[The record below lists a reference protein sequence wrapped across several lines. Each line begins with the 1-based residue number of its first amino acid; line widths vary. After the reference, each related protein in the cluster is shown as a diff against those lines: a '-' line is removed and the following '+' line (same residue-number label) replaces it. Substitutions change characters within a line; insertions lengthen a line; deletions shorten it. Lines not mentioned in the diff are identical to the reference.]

1 MKKLRIPIL
10 ILGIAI
16 LSGCG
21 SSVRIFTD
29 VDESGRFDQYGTYNF
44 LDFSDGNKKSVT
56 QMELER
62 IRVAFTRELEKR
74 GLEYVED
81 SSDIS
86 VKITIYHREAKD
98 HYLYHRGSYN
108 YMERAIAVD
117 VYDNQTRKHVW
128 HGAAVGELDNDS
140 AERAEEIPVIA
151 STLFEEYPVHLPT
164 EN

>member
-1 MKKLRIPIL
+1 MKKLRIPVL

-29 VDESGRFDQYGTYNF
+29 VD
-44 LDFSDGNKKSVT
+44 
-56 QMELER
+56 
-62 IRVAFTRELEKR
+62 
-74 GLEYVED
+74 D

-86 VKITIYHREAKD
+86 IKITIYHREAND

-108 YMERAIAVD
+108 YMEQAIAVD

-128 HGAAVGELDNDS
+128 HGAAVGEIDYDS

-164 EN
+164 DN